1 MYGVVLK
8 VVTKTRTSGEE
19 YETEAADKEAIEDLL
34 EGDLPPNVRRALQI
48 RLEAAKASV
57 KKLERFEAYAG
68 SDGRARG
75 NVQYHAAAPGRWA
88 GRGIQLQN
96 MVRAGITKDEGGW
109 ESVCQD
115 LKELD
120 SDTFELMYGPPL
132 GVISR
137 MLRGAVVAAPG
148 NVLYYGDYSNVEA
161 RGCAWAAGQDDAV
174 ALFASGG
181 KIYEEMGAYICGLSV
196 EEVIEGHV
204 SGKNKL
210 PRFIGKDTILGCGY
224 GMGAAKFKAQAK
236 KKAGVIIP
244 DDLAARGVS
253 GWRERHGRIVA
264 YWKELE
270 NAAKAAISDPG
281 QVYSAGQAI
290 SDTGQ
295 VYSSGHVS
303 FRKRGAWLQCRLPS
317 GRILWYRR
325 PTIEPKTE
333 DLEAVDNPRDV
344 PEYRWAIHYW
354 TVHPYTK
361 QWCRVSTWGGKL
373 LQNIIEGIC
382 RDFLAGAM
390 LRLDAAGYSM
400 ILSVHA
406 EAIAETDKDFG
417 SVAEFK
423 KLMTIVPPWAEG
435 FPLKAEAGSG
445 TRYAK

>member
-1 MYGVVLK
+1 V
-8 VVTKTRTSGEE
+8 
-19 YETEAADKEAIEDLL
+19 I
-34 EGDLPPNVRRALQI
+34 PP
-48 RLEAAKASV
+48 
-57 KKLERFEAYAG
+57 
-68 SDGRARG
+68 
-75 NVQYHAAAPGRWA
+75 PGK
-88 GRGIQLQN
+88 IL
-96 MVRAGITKDEGGW
+96 T
-109 ESVCQD
+109 
-115 LKELD
+115 
-120 SDTFELMYGPPL
+120 
-132 GVISR
+132 
-137 MLRGAVVAAPG
+137 
-148 NVLYYGDYSNVEA
+148 YGDYSNVEA

-181 KIYEEMGAYICGLSV
+181 KIYEEMGAYIFGLSV
-196 EEVIEGHV
+196 EEVTEGHA

-244 DDLAARGVS
+244 DDLAARGVA
-253 GWRERHGRIVA
+253 GWREKHPRIVRH
-264 YWKELE
+264 WKELE
-270 NAAKAAISDPG
+270 NTAKAVISDPG
-281 QVYSAGQAI
+281 QVYSAGP
-290 SDTGQ
+290 
-295 VYSSGHVS
+295 VS
-303 FRKRGAWLQCRLPS
+303 FRKRGSWLQCRLPS

-325 PTIEPKTE
+325 PTIEPKAE
-333 DLEAVDNPRDV
+333 DLEATESGKDV

-400 ILSVHA
+400 ILSVHD
-406 EAIAETDKDFG
+406 EAIAETDASFG

-423 KLMTIVPPWAEG
+423 SLMTIVPSWAEG